1 MEGEKDSLVRQH
13 TPLVASIARKFMGR
27 GVDYDDLFQL
37 GSIGLIKAIDGF
49 DEGMG
54 TQFSTYAVPK
64 IMGEIRRF
72 LRDDGAVKVSRS
84 VKEKALVIARARE
97 RIMSELGEEP
107 SLSLIAIETGI
118 PADEI
123 ALCEGV
129 SLPAESLDRP
139 LGEEGGSL
147 LELKGDGG
155 IEEGLVESI
164 DLRYALD
171 TLDELTRQ
179 VIFLRY
185 YKGFT
190 QQKTGEVLG
199 LRQVRVSR
207 LERKA
212 LGLLRDRISL
222 QHI

>member
-1 MEGEKDSLVRQH
+1 
-13 TPLVASIARKFMGR
+13 SI
-27 GVDYDDLFQL
+27 
-37 GSIGLIKAIDGF
+37 
-49 DEGMG
+49 
-54 TQFSTYAVPK
+54 
-64 IMGEIRRF
+64 
-72 LRDDGAVKVSRS
+72 
-84 VKEKALVIARARE
+84 
-97 RIMSELGEEP
+97 
-107 SLSLIAIETGI
+107 
-118 PADEI
+118 
-123 ALCEGV
+123 
-129 SLPAESLDRP
+129 
-139 LGEEGGSL
+139 

-212 LGLLRDRISL
+212 LGLLRDRLSL